1 MTRFNGRNPDRAL
14 TSLPQSSILR
24 VPPDQAVTDLRAWLT
39 AGCRGPMTMND
50 TEKMRDVIEK
60 VVTEQFLNLRI
71 VEVNVKP
78 ETNDDGDLNYWV
90 RVIFDAK
97 AKWPETRIR
106 VGLTRH
112 IRAEMEEKGIDGFP
126 ITTFVA
132 DSEYGSTKAETV

>member
-1 MTRFNGRNPDRAL
+1 
-14 TSLPQSSILR
+14 
-24 VPPDQAVTDLRAWLT
+24 
-39 AGCRGPMTMND
+39 MTMND

>member
-1 MTRFNGRNPDRAL
+1 
-14 TSLPQSSILR
+14 
-24 VPPDQAVTDLRAWLT
+24 
-39 AGCRGPMTMND
+39 MND

-71 VEVNVKP
+71 VEINVKP

-106 VGLTRH
+106 VDLTGH
-112 IRAEMEEKGIDGFP
+112 ILDEMEERGIDGFP
-126 ITTFVA
+126 IMSFIP
-132 DSEYGSTKAETV
+132 DSEYRRPKAEAV